1 MAELSTIARPYAEA
15 YFQVVSIDATKTETA
30 SNELKSLVA
39 ISQVPEVREAMA
51 DPRLDK
57 VQRAELFLS
66 LVKSELSES
75 SKNFVRLL
83 VDNDRLL
90 LLPEILEHFEQLK
103 NAKEGSAACVITSA
117 FELTEDQLR
126 ELTAMLEKK
135 FGYKLKP
142 VVKVD
147 NTLIGGVR
155 VTVGDQVL
163 DTSVQGQLVRL
174 HETLTAI

>member
-15 YFQVVSIDATKTETA
+15 FFQVVSLDPA
-30 SNELKSLVA
+30 SLSKYSQELKDLA
-39 ISQVPEVREAMA
+39 ELSQVPEVREIMA

-57 VQRAELFLS
+57 SQRIKLFLE
-66 LVKSELSES
+66 LAKTDFSEHLQ
-75 SKNFVRLL
+75 NFVRLL
-83 VDNDRLL
+83 VENDRLL
-90 LLPEILEHFEQLK
+90 LLPEIWQHFELLK
-103 NAKEGSAACVITSA
+103 NRFEGSHACEITSA
-117 FELTEDQLR
+117 FELTEDQQR

-147 NTLIGGVR
+147 KALIGGIR

-163 DTSVQGQLVRL
+163 DTSVQGQLERL
-174 HETLTAI
+174 RENLTAV